1 MASDKASFQPLPSGD
16 DPESA
21 LATATFVGTTPHVDA
36 SRFESRSGTPQ
47 GFSDE
52 DLDFRN
58 TANHH
63 MYFCG
68 SCCDFRRAVLVLNGI
83 SIALR
88 VLLMVIFAILGVY
101 VSKNSDAVEDAL
113 EDDDAKEQFDT
124 MLKSGYLTVLE
135 AVLEVLEMVAIFFAA
150 AGIYGALKFK
160 RWGIVTALSFYGFCL
175 VVTVIM
181 LDVVDALFYGLCLYA
196 HICFLKLMK
205 ANIMVDENYH
215 NIASCCGDRKM

>member
-21 LATATFVGTTPHVDA
+21 MPTATFVGTTPHVDE
-36 SRFESRSGTPQ
+36 SRFESRTPQ

-52 DLDFRN
+52 DFDFRN

-88 VLLMVIFAILGVY
+88 VLLMVIFAILGYY
-101 VSKNSDAVEDAL
+101 VSKNSDEIQDEL
-113 EDDDAKEQFDT
+113 DDDEAKDQFDM
-124 MLKSGYLTVLE
+124 MLQSGYLTIFE
-135 AVLEVLEMVAIFFAA
+135 AVLEVLEMVAIFFGA
-150 AGIYGALKFK
+150 AGFYGALKFK
-160 RWGIVTALSFYGFCL
+160 RWGIVTALGFYGFCFFL
-175 VVTVIM
+175 TVIM
-181 LDVVDALFYGLCLYA
+181 VDVVDALFYGLCLYA

-205 ANIMVDENYH
+205 AGIMVDENYH